1 MNMKSLPPLP
11 GKYAW
16 VATVGAKGQIVIPK
30 EARELFDIKPG
41 DSLLLLGDVDRGI
54 AIPPKDAA
62 LAVLHAAVFS
72 PDDVPV
78 PGREP
83 GNVPGANLNRQKEED

>member
-1 MNMKSLPPLP
+1 MKPLPPLP

-62 LAVLHAAVFS
+62 LAALHAAVFN